1 MKRPLLIVA
10 LLFLAGV
17 FFAEFAPWTCPPFL
31 LAGTGLA
38 VGVLSLFAGRYRP
51 GLLAALLVLAGAAN
65 LTLRTRVVAPDD
77 LRHLLGADA
86 QLISVRGTL
95 PETPYH
101 RVYQHEA
108 DITWRTL
115 AEIQVHSMRRHGD
128 DWAPA
133 SGRIVAS
140 TPGVLP
146 EHFFGGCVVEV
157 EGVLAQPQPPTVPG
171 QFDYRTYLERRDIHF
186 QLRVTSTND
195 WKLAREFAQPA
206 RPPLSD
212 RFSRWA
218 MDTLGRG
225 LPEDESLRLLW
236 TMTLGWKTGL
246 TGEVSEPF
254 MRSGTMH
261 VFAISG
267 LHIALIAGLFVLV
280 LRAVKVSSSVC
291 GALVIPLIWCY
302 TGVTGW
308 QASAI
313 RSTIMMSVIIAGW
326 ALRRPSDLLN
336 SLASAAFLIL
346 IWDPQQLFQAGFQL
360 SFCVVLSL
368 ALFTPVLDRI
378 RQRLLAED
386 PLLPA
391 RLRPRWQRLPRRGAG
406 WLLAGLVT
414 SLAAWLGS
422 IPLIASYFNLFTP
435 ASLLANLLVV
445 PLSGVA
451 LASNVASLAVGG
463 LLPPVAEWFN
473 QTAWLAMWLMIRL
486 SQWAAQLPGGCFHVA
501 TPGILGFA
509 FYYAVLLAVM
519 AGWLLNPRIR
529 VWTATGLALLF
540 LAWLGPKLA
549 SPPSTRL
556 TVLPLG
562 GAAICFDAPGKK
574 DDLLIDCGN
583 RNSAEFVLK
592 PFLRSQG
599 LNRFAGL
606 VLTHGDI
613 NHVGGGGFIL
623 DQFRFR
629 ETISGPIEFRS
640 ANYRELLKRLQS
652 THQPARALERGAALG
667 PWRVLHPEKTD
678 RFPQADDSALVL
690 QAEID
695 GTRLLLL
702 SDLGKPGQSTLLSR
716 YPDLRADIV
725 VSGIPVQ
732 GEPLAEG
739 LLDALRPQVIL
750 VADSLYP
757 AAARASHRSRERL
770 EARGLPVFY
779 TSERGALTVILRG
792 KDWRIESAAGL
803 VLFASRQSQPQR
815 PP

>member
-1 MKRPLLIVA
+1 MKRPLLLVA
-10 LLFLAGV
+10 LLYLGGV
-17 FFAEFAPWTCPPFL
+17 LMAEFAPWSCPPFV
-31 LAGTGLA
+31 LAGAGLS
-38 VGVLSLFAGRYRP
+38 VGALCLFAGRFRP

-65 LTLRTRVVAPDD
+65 LALRTRVVAPDD
-77 LRHLLGADA
+77 LRHLLGGDA
-86 QLISVRGTL
+86 QLMSLRGAL
-95 PETPYH
+95 RETPYH
-101 RVYQHEA
+101 RVYQHDSEA
-108 DITWRTL
+108 TWRTL
-115 AEIQVHSMRRHGD
+115 AEIQVRSIRRRGGD
-128 DWAPA
+128 WEPA
-133 SGRIVAS
+133 TGRIVAS
-140 TPGVLP
+140 TPGILP
-146 EHFFGGCVVEV
+146 ENFFGGCVVEV
-157 EGVLAQPQPPTVPG
+157 EGVLAKPQPPAVPG

-186 QLRVTSTND
+186 QLRVSATND
-195 WKLAREFAQPA
+195 WQLAREFAQPA

-212 RFSRWA
+212 RFSNWA
-218 MDTLGRG
+218 MATLGRG

-236 TMTLGWKTGL
+236 TMTLGWKTAL

-261 VFAISG
+261 IFAISG
-267 LHIALIAGLFVLV
+267 LHIALIAGLLVLV
-280 LRAVKVSSSVC
+280 LRAAKVPSTLC
-291 GALVIPLIWCY
+291 GALVIPLIWAY

-326 ALRRPSDLLN
+326 SLRRPSDLLN
-336 SLASAAFLIL
+336 SLAGAAFLIL
-346 IWDPQQLFQAGFQL
+346 LWDPQQLFQAGFQL

-368 ALFTPVLDRI
+368 ALFTPVLDGV

-391 RLRPRWQRLPRRGAG
+391 QLRPRWQRLLRTGAG
-406 WLLAGLVT
+406 WVLAGLVT

-463 LLPPVAEWFN
+463 MLPATAEWFN
-473 QTAWLAMWLMIRL
+473 HTAWLAMWLMIRI
-486 SQWAAQLPGGCFHVA
+486 SQWAAQLPGGCFHIG

-509 FYYAVLLAVM
+509 LYYALLVAAM
-519 AGWLLNPRIR
+519 AGWLLKPRIR
-529 VWTATGLALLF
+529 VWTAAGLALLF
-540 LAWLGPKLA
+540 LAWLVPKLA

-562 GAAICFDAPGKK
+562 GAAICVDAPGTKN
-574 DDLLIDCGN
+574 DLLIDCGN

-606 VLTHGDI
+606 VLTHGDV

-623 DQFRFR
+623 DQFRVH
-629 ETISGPIEFRS
+629 ETLSGPIEFRS
-640 ANYRELLKRLQS
+640 ASYRELQKRLQL
-652 THQPARALERGAALG
+652 THGSVRTLEREAALG

-678 RFPQADDSALVL
+678 RFSQADDGALVL
-690 QAEID
+690 HAQLGGA
-695 GTRLLLL
+695 RVLLL
-702 SDLGKPGQSTLLSR
+702 SDLGKPGQNALLSR

-725 VSGIPVQ
+725 VSGIPMQ

-739 LLDALRPQVIL
+739 LLDVLRPQAIL

-757 AAARASHRSRERL
+757 AAARASHRLRERL
-770 EARGLPVFY
+770 ETRGLPVFY
-779 TSERGALTVILRG
+779 TSERGALTVVLRG
-792 KDWRIESAAGL
+792 KDWRIVTATGL
-803 VLFASRQSQPQR
+803 VLVASHQSQ
-815 PP
+815 